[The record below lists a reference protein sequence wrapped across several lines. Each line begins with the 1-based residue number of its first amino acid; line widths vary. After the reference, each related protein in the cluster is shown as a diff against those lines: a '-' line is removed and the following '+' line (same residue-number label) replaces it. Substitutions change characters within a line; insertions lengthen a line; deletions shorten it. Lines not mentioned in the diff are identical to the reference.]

1 MRCDRSV
8 TCGVCTAQ
16 LDYYSTVSE
25 LLTRWSASDFEAP
38 GYVIDGP
45 DGRPLRVCGFSC
57 ELELITG
64 KSYRISSDQTID
76 IRGRIIV
83 GA

>member
-1 MRCDRSV
+1 MRSDRSGN
-8 TCGVCTAQ
+8 CGVCTAQ
-16 LDYYSTVSE
+16 LDYYST
-25 LLTRWSASDFEAP
+25 DFEAP

-45 DGRPLRVCGFSC
+45 DGRALRVCGFSC
-57 ELELITG
+57 ELELTSG
-64 KSYRISSDQTID
+64 KSYRISPDQTID